1 MATSVEENGPQIGMH
16 FSETGEAITD
26 FDRAICG
33 PMNEEGSTRRF
44 WRKNERI
51 ERSDQVNNDHHK
63 NVPSNFQLSG
73 QLEVA
78 LDPQIVANNPRN
90 EAASTKSS
98 SKIPKKFFSASSLDI
113 ETGNEG

>member
-1 MATSVEENGPQIGMH
+1 MATSVEESDPQIEMH
-16 FSETGEAITD
+16 FSETSEAITD
-26 FDRAICG
+26 FDRATYG

-63 NVPSNFQLSG
+63 DVPSNFQLSG
-73 QLEVA
+73 QLEAA
-78 LDPQIVANNPRN
+78 LDPQTVANNPTT

-98 SKIPKKFFSASSLDI
+98 SKITKTFFSASSLDV